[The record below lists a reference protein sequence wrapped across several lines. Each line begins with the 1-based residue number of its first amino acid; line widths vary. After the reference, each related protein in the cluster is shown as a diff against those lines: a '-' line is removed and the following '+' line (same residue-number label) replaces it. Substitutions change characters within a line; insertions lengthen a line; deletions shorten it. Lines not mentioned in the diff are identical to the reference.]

1 MKLSAAGSQ
10 AHSEIPL
17 ASIARHTLIALF
29 KRRLAR
35 LPRLLGEV
43 LLTTRHGLNIWFREV
58 QSTYEPAALGRSATV
73 NRNQPADGR
82 FVTRKR
88 SSRDDRLGASILLVS
103 HRLVRLAGEAR

>member
-35 LPRLLGEV
+35 RLEV
-43 LLTTRHGLNIWFREV
+43 LLTTRHGLNSWFREV

-73 NRNQPADGR
+73 DRNQPADGR

-88 SSRDDRLGASILLVS
+88 SSRDDRLGASILPVS